1 MGFRKNGDS
10 SMRSNAKSNTKK
22 KPSKAAVAAQ
32 AVSNSAS
39 ESDQK
44 KQIVPSERA
53 KLIPA
58 IENKTHANRSIG
70 VIAPECDVQDETDA
84 ESCNGLYTLRYDI
97 NDRGIGKI
105 LLPPSLSTL
114 LQSDRVAISPAAGG
128 LFIRSL

>member
-1 MGFRKNGDS
+1 
-10 SMRSNAKSNTKK
+10 MRSNAKSNTKK
-22 KPSKAAVAAQ
+22 KPSKAAAAAQ
-32 AVSNSAS
+32 AVSNSVS

-53 KLIPA
+53 KLISA
-58 IENKTHANRSIG
+58 VKNKPHANLSMG
-70 VIAPECDVQDETDA
+70 VIAPECDMQDETDA

>member
-1 MGFRKNGDS
+1 
-10 SMRSNAKSNTKK
+10 MRSNAKSNTKK
-22 KPSKAAVAAQ
+22 KPSKAAAA
-32 AVSNSAS
+32 AEVVSDSVS

-53 KLIPA
+53 KLIPV
-58 IENKTHANRSIG
+58 IKNKPPANRSIG
-70 VIAPECDVQDETDA
+70 VIAPECDMQEETDA

>member
-22 KPSKAAVAAQ
+22 KPSKATAAAEVASDS
-32 AVSNSAS
+32 VSG
-39 ESDQK
+39 SDQN
-44 KQIVPSERA
+44 KQNAPSERA
-53 KLIPA
+53 KPTPA
-58 IENKTHANRSIG
+58 IKNETQTNRSIG
-70 VIAPECDVQDETDA
+70 AIAPEGDMQDETEA